1 MMRWFIIIS
10 WLNLLIVT
18 SAYAQ
23 DTTPMPP
30 GIPDPSGYQW
40 VKFTDGFDSPLGL
53 VSALDGTGRLF
64 VLEQGGLIWIL
75 DQDGTEKL
83 QPFLNIYDLIPRD
96 VTRGGYS
103 EQGLL
108 GLAFHPDFK
117 TNGRFFINYSD
128 REGDTIIARYQ
139 VSADNPDVADPTSGQ
154 ILLEIDQPFADHNGG
169 QIVFAPDGYLYIGMG
184 DGGSPDDPLRNGQ
197 KTDTLLGKMLRIDV
211 NAETYT
217 IPPDN
222 PFIDDPA
229 YQPEIWA
236 LGLRNPWRFS
246 FDRQTGDLYIADVGQ
261 WLWEEIDF
269 QSAGS
274 PGGQNY
280 GWSAYQG
287 KHEYLA
293 QPQPVDPAS
302 LTPPVVEYDHGLGC
316 SVTGGYVYRGRALPE
331 LQGVYIYGDYCNGS
345 IFAANRD
352 AQGQWQQVVWMD
364 TENIITSFGEDEA
377 GELYFTDYKGG
388 IYRLEGAET

>member
-1 MMRWFIIIS
+1 MMHWFTIVC
-10 WLNLLIVT
+10 WLSLLIVT
-18 SAYAQ
+18 AAYAQ
-23 DTTPMPP
+23 DVTPMPS
-30 GIPDPSGYQW
+30 GIPNPSGYQW
-40 VKFTDGFDSPLGL
+40 VKFADGFDSPLGL
-53 VSALDGTGRLF
+53 FNAADGTGRLF

-75 DQDGTEKL
+75 DQGGSEKPG
-83 QPFLNIYDLIPRD
+83 PFLNIYDLIPRD

-108 GLAFHPDFK
+108 GLAFHPAFK

-139 VSADNPDVADPTSGQ
+139 VSADNPDVADSNSAQ

-169 QIVFAPDGYLYIGMG
+169 QIVFGPDGYLYVGMG

-222 PFIDDPA
+222 PFVDDPA
-229 YQPEIWA
+229 YKPEIWA

-269 QSAGS
+269 QPADS

-287 KHEYLA
+287 NHEYLE

-316 SVTGGYVYRGRALPE
+316 SVTGGYVYRGKALPD
-331 LQGVYIYGDYCNGS
+331 LHGVYIYGDYCNGN

-352 AQGQWQQVVWMD
+352 SEGQWQQVVWID

-377 GELYFTDYKGG
+377 GELYFIDYKGG
-388 IYRLEGAET
+388 IFRLEGAG